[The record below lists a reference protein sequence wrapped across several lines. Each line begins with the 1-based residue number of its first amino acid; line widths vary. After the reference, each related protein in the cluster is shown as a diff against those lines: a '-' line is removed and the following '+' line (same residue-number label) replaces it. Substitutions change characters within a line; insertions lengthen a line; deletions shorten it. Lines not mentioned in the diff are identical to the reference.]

1 VSDATTDRGTWRLV
15 ARRDFWVR
23 LRERSFLV
31 STLINIAVISILVLA
46 RASNVATA
54 GPSFDLGYMG
64 SPAVARGT
72 VALGE
77 DAGIPIRV
85 HEFSDVAAANAA
97 LRNGTVDAVVIGR
110 ELRGFEG
117 VDPNLQRLVQASA
130 RNIAVTQLL
139 DAHGVSQGERDAA
152 NDPTPLAVDVLQE
165 APPNRGQNSAIA
177 FIAVLLL
184 YGQLFGYGIWVASG
198 VIEEK
203 SSRVVEMLLS
213 AIRARQLL
221 LGKIVGIG
229 VLGLAQLLVIS
240 GFALTL
246 ALATGAIDADLLKTA
261 LGTVGLVIGWFILG
275 FAFYATL
282 FAAAGSLVTRME
294 ELQNVIVPINL
305 TILVSFFISIGA
317 LQDPNGRLQ
326 VIASLLPTSSALAM
340 PVRIVVGAAT
350 PWQVALSLFLLI
362 GSTILLV
369 PLAARLYSGA
379 VLRTRGRVK
388 IREAWRSAA

>member
-1 VSDATTDRGTWRLV
+1 MMPAPTDRGTWRLV

-31 STLINIAVISILVLA
+31 STLINIGVISILVLA
-46 RASNVATA
+46 RASSLTSS
-54 GPSFDLGYMG
+54 GQSYDLGYIG
-64 SPAVARGT
+64 SPT
-72 VALGE
+72 VAQGAEVLGA
-77 DAGIPIRV
+77 DAKISIELHSFP
-85 HEFSDVAAANAA
+85 DPATADAA
-97 LRNGTVDAVVIGR
+97 LRDGSVDAVVIGQ
-110 ELRGFEG
+110 ELRGFKG
-117 VDPNLQRLVQASA
+117 VNPALSDLVEASA
-130 RNIAVTQLL
+130 RNAAVTAVL
-139 DAHGVSQGERDAA
+139 DRHGVPQEERDAA
-152 NDPTPLAVDVLQE
+152 NDPAPLEQTVLVAV
-165 APPNRGQNSAIA
+165 PPHRDENAVVA
-177 FIAVLLL
+177 FVGVLLL

-203 SSRVVEMLLS
+203 ASRVVEMLLS
-213 AIRARQLL
+213 AIRPRQLL

-229 VLGLAQLLVIS
+229 TLGLAQLIVIS
-240 GFALTL
+240 SFAIGL
-246 ALATGAIDADLLKTA
+246 AFATHAIHIGPYA
-261 LGTVGLVIGWFILG
+261 LGAAALVIGWFVLG

-326 VIASLLPTSSALAM
+326 VIASILPTSSALAM
-340 PVRIVVGAAT
+340 PVRIVLGAA
-350 PWQVALSLFLLI
+350 PGWQIALSLALI
-362 GSTILLV
+362 IASTILLV
-369 PLAARLYSGA
+369 PFAARLYTGA